1 MLLPAEKPRYLM
13 GVGFPWDI
21 VEAVAR
27 GVDLFDCVM
36 PTRNARNG
44 TVFTSVGRLALKN
57 AAFRDD
63 FGPLD
68 PACDCETC
76 RTYSRAYLRHLFMA
90 GEMLGP
96 RLATVHNIRFYLHMM
111 EAMRQSID
119 EGRFERWR
127 QEFHARHGGVPDPPP
142 GVNPEEEG

>member
-1 MLLPAEKPRYLM
+1 M

-44 TVFTSVGRLALKN
+44 TVFTSVGRLVLRN

-63 FGPLD
+63 LRPLD
-68 PACDCETC
+68 PSCDCETC
-76 RTYSRAYLRHLFMA
+76 RTFSRAYIRHLFMA

-96 RLATVHNIRFYLHMM
+96 RHPTVHNIRFYLHLM
-111 EAMRQSID
+111 ESMRQSIK

-127 QEFHARHGGVPDPPP
+127 REYHPRCGGASAGQVCL
-142 GVNPEEEG
+142 NPEEAE